1 MLVEVP
7 EVALVSKVVEAP
19 SLEQEPVEVAVEV
32 PEAALVPLVL
42 EVVELL
48 SLEEEPVE
56 ARVAIA
62 ASVEALWEEGPFLRL
77 PRVAF
82 LLIAHPVLLLDNDTT
97 RVEHSQRDK
106 DPIARGVAKSCKA
119 HLLGSHLTQYNLA

>member
-1 MLVEVP
+1 MRVEVP

-82 LLIAHPVLLLDNDTT
+82 LLIAHPVLLDNDTT

-106 DPIARGVAKSCKA
+106 DPIARGVAK
-119 HLLGSHLTQYNLA
+119 LDPT